1 MAKPPPNRTVE
12 EELRA
17 RGIEPRMVKFGR
29 LVRRSQGSTLKMTVE
44 EFQRAAIGGR
54 ALDAADLCFI
64 GLEQQVERSCQ
75 TPSDEAS
82 PKDILAH
89 MADVELSPVLLLRLR
104 RAATL
109 IREHVENCQR
119 LEDAIGAFNA
129 AVPDLAHLRNTQ
141 EHFDDYILGRGRD
154 EPKSGAGRAYFYP
167 LAGPP
172 TVERSGRSVDL
183 GVALKAARELYEQI
197 YRIATGEAPHL
208 TKIRE

>member
-1 MAKPPPNRTVE
+1 
-12 EELRA
+12 
-17 RGIEPRMVKFGR
+17 
-29 LVRRSQGSTLKMTVE
+29 MTVE
-44 EFQRAAIGGR
+44 QFQRAAIGGR

-82 PKDILAH
+82 LKDILAH
-89 MADVELSPVLLLRLR
+89 MADVELSLVLLLRLR

-141 EHFDDYILGRGRD
+141 EHFDDYILVPCIRNYLQYASPHDRL
-154 EPKSGAGRAYFYP
+154 PKWQHRQAEGGADREKGAV
-167 LAGPP
+167 L
-172 TVERSGRSVDL
+172 SVPSP
-183 GVALKAARELYEQI
+183 GQ
-197 YRIATGEAPHL
+197 
-208 TKIRE
+208 